1 MIKLRHPNLL
11 QVYGVC
17 TLEEPMYIVSEFMK
31 HGSLLEY
38 LQSGDGRYLTL
49 NQMVDIMAQIAAG

>member
-1 MIKLRHPNLL
+1 M
-11 QVYGVC
+11 
-17 TLEEPMYIVSEFMK
+17 LEEPMYNIVSEFMK

-38 LQSGDGRYLTL
+38 LQSGDGRHLTL